1 MGALVGDDGGVSVL
15 EMIRS
20 ATTVDE
26 DFHRRPELQAAGA
39 GAATALLG
47 LLVPVLLVLP
57 AALAVPRASAGVGE
71 AIGSGS
77 LLWLVIGG
85 ARLEFAGAPI
95 AFTPLLWTGALLL
108 LARVGARRGLPERP
122 SLRLQ
127 GLWLAGYA
135 ALGALAALL
144 SLLGPAAPRVLSLL
158 LPLVVLPALG
168 LAWAHGL
175 PERVAELWERAP
187 VAVHRGLVPGAKGVL
202 VTLGTGA
209 LLVLLA
215 LGVNISRVLLIHDDL
230 GAGFFGGLLLAIL
243 QVGVLPNLGIWGLSF
258 AAGPGFTTGGASTTW
273 AAADSGLLPMVPVL
287 AAQPQPGDLP
297 WATWLVVLLPVAIG
311 VWLGRETLVWVPRL
325 AATQAKLAV
334 IIVSVATTT
343 LGVVG
348 LDLLAGGSLGADH
361 LGHLGAPAVA
371 LALALATELLLG
383 ALLVFAREWWV
394 LRR

>member
-1 MGALVGDDGGVSVL
+1 MIAASPDLGASR
-15 EMIRS
+15 I
-20 ATTVDE
+20 
-26 DFHRRPELQAAGA
+26 
-39 GAATALLG
+39 
-47 LLVPVLLVLP
+47 
-57 AALAVPRASAGVGE
+57 
-71 AIGSGS
+71 
-77 LLWLVIGG
+77 
-85 ARLEFAGAPI
+85 
-95 AFTPLLWTGALLL
+95 
-108 LARVGARRGLPERP
+108 
-122 SLRLQ
+122 
-127 GLWLAGYA
+127 LAGT
-135 ALGALAALL
+135 LAALL

-348 LDLLAGGSLGADH
+348 LDLIAGGSLGADH